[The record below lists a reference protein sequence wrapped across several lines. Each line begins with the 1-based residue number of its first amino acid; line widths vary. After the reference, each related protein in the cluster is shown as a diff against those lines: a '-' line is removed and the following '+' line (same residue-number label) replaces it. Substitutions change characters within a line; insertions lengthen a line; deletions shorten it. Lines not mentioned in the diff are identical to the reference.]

1 VKFRRAVVILVG
13 AVAAIIVAGFISLR
27 LVPVQRLIEDKL
39 YDSVPSFSSCE
50 RLPSASMVRK
60 ELEKHAEL
68 VAAIRQVAPDEVVIE
83 PDTQRCGDDRA
94 EILISYGSH
103 DQRIR
108 IQALLAKEGF
118 GDVPVSLRNT

>member
-1 VKFRRAVVILVG
+1 MKFTRIAATLVG
-13 AVAAIIVAGFISLR
+13 AVVAITAAGLISLR
-27 LVPVQRLIEDKL
+27 LAPVQRLIEDKL
-39 YDSVPSFSSCE
+39 YDSVPSFSACE

-108 IQALLAKEGF
+108 IQALLAKRGF
-118 GDVPVSLRNT
+118 GNVPVSLRNT